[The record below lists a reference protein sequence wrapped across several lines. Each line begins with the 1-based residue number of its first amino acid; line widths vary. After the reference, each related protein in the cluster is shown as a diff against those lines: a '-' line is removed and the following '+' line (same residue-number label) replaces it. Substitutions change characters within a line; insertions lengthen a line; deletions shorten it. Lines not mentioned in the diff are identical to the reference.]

1 MRAPGLGRDDSDG
14 IGLPG
19 SARAVRRPSWSAEM
33 ARPPCL
39 RSLRRLR
46 RWGSPAWGRCSRFVH
61 RKKCGLPPEI
71 AVTTDLSLPSEPL
84 LVAAQQAAMARLRD
98 AICRGGVAVL
108 CGPAGSGKTML
119 LTRLASEQAAVTGRP
134 SGPYP
139 LRQLVDNPDNG
150 PQRVALIDDAH
161 AAVDAAQLRRVVDS
175 IERLTT
181 STAVVLAGE
190 GRLLTLLMRQPDL
203 EQRVRL
209 RAVLPAWSESESVS
223 LITSALPAMMARA
236 EGPRLASRMHELAAG
251 IPRQLVRLIDTVGM
265 VLAAEPGHDLSV
277 DDLETFH
284 RRLFLQAA

>member
-1 MRAPGLGRDDSDG
+1 
-14 IGLPG
+14 
-19 SARAVRRPSWSAEM
+19 
-33 ARPPCL
+33 
-39 RSLRRLR
+39 
-46 RWGSPAWGRCSRFVH
+46 
-61 RKKCGLPPEI
+61 
-71 AVTTDLSLPSEPL
+71 VTTDLSLPSEPL